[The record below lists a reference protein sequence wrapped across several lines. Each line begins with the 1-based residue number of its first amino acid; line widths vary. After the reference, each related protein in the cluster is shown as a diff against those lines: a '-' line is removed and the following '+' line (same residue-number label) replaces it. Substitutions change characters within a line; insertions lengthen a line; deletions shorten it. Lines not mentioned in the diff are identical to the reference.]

1 MYESF
6 RTCLAAALLLAAPVT
21 GQQNQTA
28 ESESEGSEDASS
40 VEIESPADRIL
51 SSLTDPQLQ
60 LLVTEALERNPDVA
74 RALALARA
82 ADLRAPQVR
91 ALPDPVVGVTAWLRS
106 PETRTGPQL
115 LTLNW
120 TQGLPWLSRFDLEEQ
135 TAIFEASALLQD
147 CESIRLELVTEVRRL
162 YYELAF
168 LLKRREVT
176 LDYLDHLVQHQE
188 ISQSRYATGIGAS
201 QDVIKIQ
208 AEITLAE
215 NLLLELDLHR
225 IDLESKINNLR
236 DRPAS
241 AVILP
246 AVLPPGTE
254 VVLDVG
260 QARAAAQQFRPE
272 VAAVNAHIAAGELRI
287 RLAEKGYRPDFR
299 VGVTYTFVDR
309 RDDPAGIAMPPEDNG
324 RDILGIQG
332 AMSVPI
338 WRKKLKSGV
347 EQATELE
354 QSAKEAKRGVVA
366 EIEAGISDLVQRIPL
381 TWKQLRLLEDIL
393 VIQAEEAVQSAQ
405 SGYVAGTFNALD
417 LLDAE
422 HVLFDAETAI
432 SRAQA
437 DYAIRVALLEGQI
450 GEPLEQVIAT
460 ESSES

>member
-1 MYESF
+1 MYQRF
-6 RTCLAAALLLAAPVT
+6 RTCLAAALLLAAPVI
-21 GQQNQTA
+21 GQQKQTA
-28 ESESEGSEDASS
+28 GSELEGSENAVS
-40 VEIESPADRIL
+40 VESVGPADRIL
-51 SSLTDPQLQ
+51 SSLSDHQLQ
-60 LLVTEALERNPDVA
+60 SLILETLERNPDVA
-74 RALALARA
+74 RGLARA
-82 ADLRAPQVR
+82 RAAERRAPQVR

-106 PETRTGPQL
+106 PETRTGPQV

-135 TAIFEASALLQD
+135 TAILEASALYQD
-147 CESIRLELVTEVRRL
+147 AEAVRLELVTEVRRL

-168 LLKRREVT
+168 LMRRREIT
-176 LDYLDHLVQHQE
+176 FDYLDHLLQHQE

-215 NLLLELDLHR
+215 NLLLELDQR
-225 IDLESKINNLR
+225 RVELESKINHLR
-236 DRPAS
+236 DRPAP

-246 AVLPPGTE
+246 AVLPPGVE
-254 VVLDVG
+254 VVLDLT
-260 QARAAAQQFRPE
+260 QARAAAQQSRPE
-272 VAAVNAHIAAGELRI
+272 LAAMDAHIAVGERRI
-287 RLAEKGYRPDFR
+287 RLAEKGYRPDFK

-309 RDDPAGIAMPPEDNG
+309 REDPAGIAIPPENNG
-324 RDILGIQG
+324 RDILGVQG

-338 WRKKLKSGV
+338 WRNKLKSGV

-354 QSAKEAKRGVVA
+354 LSAKEAKRGVA
-366 EIEAGISDLVQRIPL
+366 ARIEAGISDLMQRIPL
-381 TWKQLRLLEDIL
+381 TWQQLRLLEDIL

-405 SGYVAGTFNALD
+405 AGYVAGTFNALD

-437 DYAIRVALLEGQI
+437 DYAIRLAQLEGQI
-450 GEPLEQVIAT
+450 GEPLRRAMAT